1 MAFDIEG
8 RYLRMAALE
17 GSPVGGSETVTGE
30 NLHPGT
36 GDDLGSTEQEVD
48 NEEGIL
54 RIGEVTKVAGLT
66 SRTLRYWEEIGLI
79 APIDHVE
86 NRERKYSVA
95 VLERID
101 VIRRLQEVLGLSLLE
116 VKAVL
121 EQEDRLV
128 ELISRYRAD
137 FDSGSRLDMLTQAKM
152 ANEEII
158 RRLDERLSEIG
169 RFRMER
175 VERGQRIEALLS
187 QMLRDFGD

>member
-1 MAFDIEG
+1 MAV
-8 RYLRMAALE
+8 LE
-17 GSPVGGSETVTGE
+17 GSSVGGSRTVSGE
-30 NLHPGT
+30 NIPPKT
-36 GDDLGSTEQEVD
+36 GDDSGSTELEGD

-66 SRTLRYWEEIGLI
+66 ARTLRYWEEIGLI
-79 APIDHVE
+79 SPIDHVE
-86 NRERKYSVA
+86 NRERRYSVA

-101 VIRRLQEVLGLSLLE
+101 VIRRLQEVLGLSLSE

-128 ELISRYRAD
+128 ELISRYRKD
-137 FDSGSRLDMLTQAKM
+137 LDSGSRLVMLTEAKR
-152 ANEEII
+152 ANEEIV

-175 VERGQRIEALLS
+175 VERGQRIEALID
-187 QMLRDFGD
+187 QMLRDIAD